1 MKYPIISQVILPTN
15 QEISALDAVT
25 KNSFQKVPANV
36 EGDYVS
42 LLSRGG
48 LLISSPGLSDA
59 FARGFALLDASTD
72 VIRRSKVP
80 SRKAGT
86 LY

>member
-1 MKYPIISQVILPTN
+1 M
-15 QEISALDAVT
+15 T

-59 FARGFALLDASTD
+59 VAPGFAILEASTD
-72 VIRRSKVP
+72 VIDRSKVP
-80 SRKAGT
+80 SQKTRHSALKMIS
-86 LY
+86 Y